1 MGQAKLPMKPKAT
14 AVDPS
19 PLGPTRL
26 KKTHRSPTGIHS
38 YGSLSEA
45 IISQFGL
52 LYDDPAE
59 WRTCDN
65 CGRIF
70 KKYREEKPGRVIQKT
85 RFCKRSC
92 ANAYSKKKSQGLIT
106 EQSV

>member
-19 PLGPTRL
+19 PLG
-26 KKTHRSPTGIHS
+26 PTGIHS